1 MKTLEEI
8 KRILKENED
17 LIAGEFKARIIGIF
31 GSYARREQREESDVD
46 IIASFSRDATLLDF
60 IGLAD
65 FLEQKLGIK
74 VDIVSER
81 AVKPE
86 LRERILEEVITI

>member
-8 KRILKENED
+8 KEILKEKED
-17 LIAGEFKARIIGIF
+17 LISGEFKARIIGIF
-31 GSYARREQREESDVD
+31 GSYARKEQKEGSDVD
-46 IIASFSRDATLLDF
+46 ILVSFEYGAKLFDLA
-60 IGLAD
+60 GLAD

-81 AVKPE
+81 TVRPE
-86 LRERILEEVITI
+86 LRERILKEVIAI

>member
-1 MKTLEEI
+1 MTTLEEI

-17 LIAGEFKARIIGIF
+17 LIAKEFRARIIGIF
-31 GSYARREQREESDVD
+31 GSYARKEQKEGSDVD
-46 IIASFSRDATLLDF
+46 IIVSFSRDATLLDF
-60 IGLAD
+60 VGLAD
-65 FLEQKLGIK
+65 FLEQKLGVK

-86 LRERILEEVITI
+86 LRERILKEVITI

>member
-17 LIAGEFKARIIGIF
+17 LIPGEFKARIIGIF
-31 GSYARREQREESDVD
+31 GSYARREQKEESDVD
-46 IIASFSRDATLLDF
+46 ILVSFSRDATLFDLA
-60 IGLAD
+60 GLAD

-81 AVKPE
+81 TVRPE
-86 LRERILEEVITI
+86 LRERILKEVITI